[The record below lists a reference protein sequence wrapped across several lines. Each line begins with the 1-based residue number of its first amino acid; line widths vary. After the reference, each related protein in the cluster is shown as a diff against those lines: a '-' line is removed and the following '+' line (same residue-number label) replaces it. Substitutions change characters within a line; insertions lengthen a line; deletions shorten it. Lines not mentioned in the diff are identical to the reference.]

1 MKGWYKMKT
10 TRKFR
15 NMNAEIIT
23 EGNIETLK
31 SYNSNIIRIDRDKMI
46 MEIGADFDYS
56 RSTSKQINFY
66 FRDEW
71 GVDIGVADIRKALKN
86 NTKLMGYYT
95 VIKNDKL

>member
-1 MKGWYKMKT
+1 MKGWYKMQ
-10 TRKFR
+10 TRQFR
-15 NMNAEIIT
+15 SMNAEIIT
-23 EGNIETLK
+23 DGNIETFK

-46 MEIGADFDYS
+46 MEIGADFDCS
-56 RSTSKQINFY
+56 RSTGKQINFY

-86 NTKLMGYYT
+86 DTKLMGYYT